1 MQPSGVGP
9 GQTLAVA
16 GVSPGPALPIW
27 WLICSG
33 ACSGT
38 SSSSSAPC
46 PGAPVMA
53 WPPLPAVA
61 QVPSAQSM
69 GSGWGGHPR
78 SQCPLAGGKGLSQP
92 AVGISLELAG

>member
-1 MQPSGVGP
+1 
-9 GQTLAVA
+9 
-16 GVSPGPALPIW
+16 
-27 WLICSG
+27 
-33 ACSGT
+33 
-38 SSSSSAPC
+38 
-46 PGAPVMA
+46 MA